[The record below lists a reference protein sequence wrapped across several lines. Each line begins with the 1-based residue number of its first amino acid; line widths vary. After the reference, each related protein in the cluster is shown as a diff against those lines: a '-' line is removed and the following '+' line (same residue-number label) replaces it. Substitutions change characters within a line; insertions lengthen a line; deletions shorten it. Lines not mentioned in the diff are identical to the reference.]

1 MIQCDYDGILVRD
14 GLLSPRLHAMMGS
27 DRFGM
32 DTDINGMGMERYSDR
47 PDTSGSLRRWEI
59 TSLRA
64 RDGQIVGSY
73 RDITGP
79 YPYILGKKYGVG
91 VDWARRSSN

>member
-14 GLLSPRLHAMMGS
+14 GLLIPRLHAMMGS

-47 PDTSGSLRRWEI
+47 PDPSGSLRRWEI
-59 TSLRA
+59 TSLRV
-64 RDGQIVGSY
+64 RDGQIVGSC